1 MNQTKDIKIK
11 KPLLILVLAFSMSIL
26 NGQGIAI
33 DSAKTSQTTII
44 NQNNTL
50 LQTLDSLQHQNDKL
64 VKEIENQTFKIDSL
78 IQQHNNS
85 EFHYFK
91 DFINPIILSVIAGI
105 IFWFIF
111 SFLPEHKRL
120 KKLRPKLDLDIYQA
134 YMNLFF
140 LLDLVMR
147 PNNHSPSDYQQK
159 IKGNKLT
166 RDDLELGLQDK
177 CLNETYLYDSHVSEA
192 LMPIGKGL
200 FDIASEIDLNIENLY
215 SFSNYLTAD
224 EILLL
229 EKIRKKLKVY
239 DLNNYSKSAI
249 SLIGGM
255 ELKPVNPSLSYMAQN
270 LYELYLLF
278 IHLQKLVYNNS
289 YSDRDIFIS
298 EVQHY
303 YYSDQFA
310 KCKQAAIGGILK
322 YPKDKNFLE
331 FYSFMSEYKLGK
343 TESAYLMLANIL
355 KDKPHLV
362 SSRGFLSD
370 FLADTKVS
378 SLIEKLYS
386 EKEVSELK
394 EVLKREKLNQK
405 NYIEKAKILK
415 KYYDDKIEATK
426 TKE

>member
-1 MNQTKDIKIK
+1 MKIK
-11 KPLLILVLAFSMSIL
+11 QPILILTLAFSVSIL
-26 NGQGIAI
+26 NGQGITL
-33 DSAKTSQTTII
+33 DSAKTVQTTIVK
-44 NQNNTL
+44 QNNTL
-50 LQTLDSLQHQNDKL
+50 LHTMDSLQHQNDELK
-64 VKEIENQTFKIDSL
+64 KEIVNQTFKIDTL
-78 IQQHNNS
+78 IQQQNNS
-85 EFHYFK
+85 GFHYFK
-91 DFINPIILSVIAGI
+91 DFINPIILSVVAGI
-105 IFWFIF
+105 IFWLIF
-111 SFLPEHKRL
+111 SFLPERKRL

-140 LLDLVMR
+140 LIDLVMR
-147 PNNHSPSDYQQK
+147 PNGHSPSDYQQR

-166 RDDLELGLQDK
+166 KDDLELGLQDK
-177 CLNETYLYDSHVSEA
+177 CLNETYLYDNNVSKA
-192 LMPIGKGL
+192 LMPIGKSL
-200 FDIASEIDLNIENLY
+200 FDRASEIDLNIENLY

-239 DLNNYSKSAI
+239 DLNNYGRSAI

-270 LYELYLLF
+270 LYELYILF
-278 IHLQKLVYNNS
+278 IQLQKLVYNNS

-310 KCKQAAIGGILK
+310 KCKQATSTGIIK

-343 TESAYLMLANIL
+343 TESAYLKLENIL

-362 SSRGFLSD
+362 SNRSFLSD
-370 FLADTKVS
+370 FLNDKKVS

-386 EKEVSELK
+386 EKEISELK
-394 EVLKREKLNQK
+394 EVLNRENFNEK
-405 NYIEKAKILK
+405 NYIEKANKLK
-415 KYYDDKIEATK
+415 KYYADKTEATEAK
-426 TKE
+426 NKL

>member
-11 KPLLILVLAFSMSIL
+11 QPILILALAFSMSIL
-26 NGQGIAI
+26 NGQSKAI
-33 DSAKTSQTTII
+33 DSAKTTQTTIV
-44 NQNNTL
+44 NQNNKL
-50 LQTLDSLQHQNDKL
+50 SQTLDSLQHQNDKL
-64 VKEIENQTFKIDSL
+64 KKEIENQTFKIDTL
-78 IQQHNNS
+78 VQQQNNS
-85 EFHYFK
+85 EYHYFR

-105 IFWFIF
+105 IFWLIF
-111 SFLPEHKRL
+111 SFFPEHKRL

-147 PNNHSPSDYQQK
+147 PNSHSPSNYQQK

-166 RDDLELGLQDK
+166 QDDLELGLQDK
-177 CLNETYLYDSHVSEA
+177 CLNETYLYDSHVSKV
-192 LMPIGKGL
+192 LMPIGKSL
-200 FDIASEIDLNIENLY
+200 FDRASEIDLNIENLY

-249 SLIGGM
+249 SLISGM
-255 ELKPVNPSLSYMAQN
+255 ELKPVNPSLSYMSQN

-278 IHLQKLVYNNS
+278 IQLQKLVYNNS

-310 KCKQAAIGGILK
+310 KCKKAASGGILK

-343 TESAYLMLANIL
+343 TESAYLMLANLL

-370 FLADTKVS
+370 FIDDKRVS
-378 SLIEKLYS
+378 SLIEELYS
-386 EKEVSELK
+386 EKEVFELK
-394 EVLKREKLNQK
+394 DVLNREKLNGK
-405 NYIEKAKILK
+405 NYIEKANKLK
-415 KYYDDKIEATK
+415 KYYADKIEATT
-426 TKE
+426 TKK

>member
-1 MNQTKDIKIK
+1 MKIK
-11 KPLLILVLAFSMSIL
+11 RPLFILTLAFSINIL
-26 NGQGIAI
+26 NGQSLTI
-33 DSAKTSQTTII
+33 DTAKTAQKTLL
-44 NQNNTL
+44 NQNNSL
-50 LQTLDSLQHQNDKL
+50 LVT
-64 VKEIENQTFKIDSL
+64 IDSL
-78 IQQHNNS
+78 KYQNDRLEKQILNQTSKIDTLIQQQSSS

-105 IFWFIF
+105 IFWLLF
-111 SFLPEHKRL
+111 SFLPERKRL

-147 PNNHSPSDYQQK
+147 PNSHSPSDFQQK

-166 RDDLELGLQDK
+166 KEDLELGLQDK
-177 CLNETYLYDSHVSEA
+177 CWNETYLYDNNVNKL
-192 LMPIGKGL
+192 LMPIGKSL
-200 FDIASEIDLNIENLY
+200 FDRASEIDLNIENLY

-224 EILLL
+224 EIILL

-239 DLNNYSKSAI
+239 DLNNYSRSAI
-249 SLIGGM
+249 SVIGGM

-278 IHLQKLVYNNS
+278 IQLQKLVYDNS

-303 YYSDQFA
+303 YYTDQFA
-310 KCKQAAIGGILK
+310 KCQRVATEGISK

-331 FYSFMSEYKLGK
+331 FYSFLSEYKLGK
-343 TESAYLMLANIL
+343 TETAYSMLENIL

-362 SSRGFLSD
+362 SSRSFLSELLGD
-370 FLADTKVS
+370 KKVS
-378 SLIEKLYS
+378 SLIEKIYS

-394 EVLKREKLNQK
+394 EVLNRESIKEKSYIDQAIKLKQ
-405 NYIEKAKILK
+405 
-415 KYYDDKIEATK
+415 YYADKTEATK
-426 TKE
+426 AKR